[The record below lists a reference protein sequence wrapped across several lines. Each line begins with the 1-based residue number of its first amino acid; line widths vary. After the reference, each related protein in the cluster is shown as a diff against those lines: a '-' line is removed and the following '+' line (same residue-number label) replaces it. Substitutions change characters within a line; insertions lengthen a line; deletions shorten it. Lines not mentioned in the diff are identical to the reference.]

1 MTTVKVNWDSSEHRR
16 CIAACLVKG
25 TYVME
30 SDRTK
35 GRLGTCR
42 ALASAW
48 WESFHFRLHD
58 VLHCECDCV
67 FCRNPFKLGAQRWS
81 IYGAI
86 LEHVPTAAGGELR
99 RNPSAP
105 RYIVAFRGTM
115 PPSHRGDTHANV
127 ELLLNRQ
134 HGCRRYLD
142 ARPKVGELLDTI
154 AYYDYTNYGC
164 VAAVWLAGHSLGA
177 SIALDVGRHMM
188 TDDRRRNL
196 PAFLFNPPQVSVAP
210 LLNALRVPDVARRF
224 LFRVSYAVKAKLG
237 ATTELRPLE
246 RKMEELFERL
256 APWAP
261 ELYVHERD
269 IICWGFID
277 YFEQRQNMLV
287 DGSSQII

>member
-1 MTTVKVNWDSSEHRR
+1 
-16 CIAACLVKG
+16 
-25 TYVME
+25 ME

-86 LEHVPTAAGGELR
+86 LEHVPTAAAGELR
-99 RNPSAP
+99 RNPSAL

-142 ARPKVGELLDTI
+142 ARRKVGELLDTI
-154 AYYDYTNYGC
+154 AYYDYNNYGARS
-164 VAAVWLAGHSLGA
+164 AAG
-177 SIALDVGRHMM
+177 
-188 TDDRRRNL
+188 
-196 PAFLFNPPQVSVAP
+196 SVAP
-210 LLNALRVPDVARRF
+210 PSGSPSTRSARRS
-224 LFRVSYAVKAKLG
+224 RW
-237 ATTELRPLE
+237 T
-246 RKMEELFERL
+246 
-256 APWAP
+256 WA
-261 ELYVHERD
+261 
-269 IICWGFID
+269 GT
-277 YFEQRQNMLV
+277 
-287 DGSSQII
+287 

>member
-1 MTTVKVNWDSSEHRR
+1 
-16 CIAACLVKG
+16 
-25 TYVME
+25 ME

-86 LEHVPTAAGGELR
+86 LEHVPTAAAGELR

-142 ARPKVGELLDTI
+142 ARRKVGELLDTI
-154 AYYDYTNYGC
+154 AYVLRLQQLRRLLCRECG
-164 VAAVWLAGHSLGA
+164 AAVWLATGA
-177 SIALDVGRHMM
+177 ETRICFFIIRGG
-188 TDDRRRNL
+188 
-196 PAFLFNPPQVSVAP
+196 Q
-210 LLNALRVPDVARRF
+210 
-224 LFRVSYAVKAKLG
+224 SY
-237 ATTELRPLE
+237 
-246 RKMEELFERL
+246 
-256 APWAP
+256 
-261 ELYVHERD
+261 
-269 IICWGFID
+269 
-277 YFEQRQNMLV
+277 
-287 DGSSQII
+287 